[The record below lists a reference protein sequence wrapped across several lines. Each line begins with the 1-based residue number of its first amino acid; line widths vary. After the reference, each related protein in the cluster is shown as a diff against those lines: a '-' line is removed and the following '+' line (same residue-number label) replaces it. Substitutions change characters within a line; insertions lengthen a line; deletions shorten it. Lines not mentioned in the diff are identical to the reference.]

1 MPRDA
6 QALQECVRG
15 TDVFAR
21 AYPQHKPRL
30 VKAIQANGLF
40 FAMTG
45 DGVNDAPAPHRAD
58 VGVAMGIKGTQ
69 VTREAA
75 EMILADDNF
84 ASISASV
91 KEGRSV
97 YNNIEKALLF
107 MLPTNAGQGAVIAAA
122 ILFGFALPITAPQIL
137 WVNMVTS
144 VALGLV
150 ISFEPHEAVDASPYR
165 QPRALA
171 RHPVDDGAAA
181 VVHLR
186 APPAG
191 YVRYHGIAH
200 RCLDETAGGCGS
212 APSRRGGRKIGRQVC
227 PRLAMRGAPPDKER
241 FAAASPGLT
250 R

>member
-1 MPRDA
+1 
-6 QALQECVRG
+6 
-15 TDVFAR
+15 
-21 AYPQHKPRL
+21 
-30 VKAIQANGLF
+30 
-40 FAMTG
+40 MTG

-58 VGVAMGIKGTQ
+58 VGMAMGIKGTQ

-122 ILFGFALPITAPQIL
+122 ILFGFALPITAPRIL

-181 VVHLR
+181 VVHLGAPLQVMFDTTGLPIGVWMKLLAGAVALLLVVEAEKLAVR
-186 APPAG
+186 SVPAWRCAAPP
-191 YVRYHGIAH
+191 R
-200 RCLDETAGGCGS
+200 TKNGS
-212 APSRRGGRKIGRQVC
+212 PQRARV
-227 PRLAMRGAPPDKER
+227 
-241 FAAASPGLT
+241 
-250 R
+250 